1 MTRVKS
7 KPSGNRLTVTAEG
20 LRKIL
25 DLLGDE
31 LQGGEDGFVT
41 AVVYPDGGVSI
52 RMKDG
57 SLLLHDNIE
66 VYLEGDRE

>member
-1 MTRVKS
+1 MKRPKP

-25 DLLGDE
+25 EVLGDE
-31 LQGGEDGFVT
+31 LRGGADGFVT
-41 AVVYPDGGVSI
+41 ATVFPDGGVSFQL
-52 RMKDG
+52 KDG
-57 SLLLHDNIE
+57 SLLLHDDIE

>member
-1 MTRVKS
+1 MKRKQT

-31 LQGGEDGFVT
+31 LRGGADGFVT
-41 AVVYPDGGVSI
+41 ATVFPDGGVLVKT
-52 RMKDG
+52 KDG
-57 SLLLHDNIE
+57 RSLLNDDLEI
-66 VYLEGDRE
+66 YLEGDRE